1 VFFRASSN
9 LTILPFLAVFFYIF
23 SVMFDHRRRNVPR
36 EDFISVIDGNGIEPP
51 TGTLTTDIVG
61 KTSTLA

>member
-1 VFFRASSN
+1 
-9 LTILPFLAVFFYIF
+9 
-23 SVMFDHRRRNVPR
+23 MFDHRRRNVPR

-51 TGTLTTDIVG
+51 TGTLTTDMEG